1 VGWKEFLTMKRF
13 VLLLCVLVA
22 VVGAIA
28 VIGSLLPKQ
37 HTATRAARF
46 HQPPEA
52 IWSAITDYSKFPE
65 WRKSVRGVEV
75 LPPVNGKASW
85 SEFDKYDHS
94 IPYEIVDSTPPK
106 HLITRIADPDL
117 PFGGTW
123 TYELAPQAD
132 GSTTLRITENGEIRN
147 VFFRFAAR
155 LFLGYTKT
163 MEDYLNAL
171 GEKFGEK
178 TTVEN

>member
-28 VIGSLLPKQ
+28 IIGSLLPKQ

-46 HQPPEA
+46 HQTPQV
-52 IWSAITDYSKFPE
+52 IWSAITDYAKFPE
-65 WRKSVRGVEV
+65 WRKSVRGVEA
-75 LPPVNGKASW
+75 LPPVNGKPSW

-94 IPYEIVDSTPPK
+94 IPYEIVESTPPK

-123 TYELAPQAD
+123 TYELTPQSD

-178 TTVEN
+178 TAVEN